1 MEASVVRKLYLS
13 VVLSAILALSSLPL
27 RTQASS
33 PEVKTESKPHYIPAG
48 PGQTPWNVTR
58 HVIPLKDIQ
67 SGGPPR
73 DGIPA
78 LNFPAFISAGQGDR
92 TLKPSD
98 TVLGIEMDGQAKA
111 YPVRILNWHE
121 VVNDEIAGQ
130 PVLVSW

>member
-1 MEASVVRKLYLS
+1 MLR
-13 VVLSAILALSSLPL
+13 SAVALTFVALSSLL
-27 RTQASS
+27 ASAQGIR
-33 PEVKTESKPHYIPAG
+33 PGVKVEKRPIYLPAG
-48 PGQTPWNVTR
+48 RGQTPWNVTR

-78 LNFPAFISAGQGDR
+78 LNFPAFISAAEANR
-92 TLKPSD
+92 LLKPSD
-98 TVLGIEMDGQAKA
+98 LVLGIAMKGQAKA

-121 VVNDEIAGQ
+121 VVNDDIAGQ